1 MKKILAIIFL
11 VLISTNLYAL
21 TKDEESFLWASETG
35 NIEKVKE
42 LLALGVDVNIQDEE
56 GLTAL
61 MNASSWGHEEIV
73 KELIKAKADVNVQNL
88 YGSTAFMNASYEG
101 HTEIV
106 RELIKV
112 GADVNKNYEKNINY
126 FNFNIY

>member
-1 MKKILAIIFL
+1 MKKILVIILL

-21 TKDEESFLWASETG
+21 TKDEEGFLWASETG

-73 KELIKAKADVNVQNL
+73 KELIRAKADVNVQNV
-88 YGSTAFMNASYEG
+88 YGYTAFMNASYEG
-101 HTEIV
+101 HTETIT
-106 RELIKV
+106 LPKQAA
-112 GADVNKNYEKNINY
+112 GDADNSITIE
-126 FNFNIY
+126 